1 MITER
6 SLRKGDETMTK
17 RILLAVDTNTASEP
31 VKVAGDLAEMSGAD
45 VLVLHCD
52 ELDTIFDTGI
62 WLHDDTELRTA
73 IGDAVAQLRDRGIKA
88 RGVTVR
94 TDRPVKT
101 AEAIVHHGL
110 NPAVDILVLGLP
122 KFHHLGHVYSGS
134 VAADV
139 AARTTTPLLL
149 VPQSSGQD

>member
-1 MITER
+1 MA
-6 SLRKGDETMTK
+6 K

-31 VKVAGDLAEMSGAD
+31 VKAAGDLAELSGAE

-52 ELDTIFDTGI
+52 ELDTVFDTGI

-73 IGDAVAQLRDRGIKA
+73 IGAAVAQLRDRGVKA

-94 TDRPVKT
+94 TDSPEKT
-101 AEAIVHHGL
+101 AEAIVHQGL

-122 KFHHLGHVYSGS
+122 KYPHLGRVFVGS

>member
-1 MITER
+1 
-6 SLRKGDETMTK
+6 MTK

-31 VKVAGDLAEMSGAD
+31 IKVAGDLAELTGAD

-52 ELDTIFDTGI
+52 ELDTVFDTGI
-62 WLHDDTELRTA
+62 WLNDDTEPRTA
-73 IGDAVAQLRDRGIKA
+73 IGDAVTQLQDRGIRA

-94 TDRPVKT
+94 TDSPEKT
-101 AEAIVHHGL
+101 AEAIVHQGL
-110 NPAVDILVLGLP
+110 NPAVDVLVLGLP
-122 KFHHLGHVYSGS
+122 KAYHLGHVFIGS
-134 VAADV
+134 VAANV

>member
-6 SLRKGDETMTK
+6 GLHKGDETMTK

-31 VKVAGDLAEMSGAD
+31 IKVAGDLAELSGAD

-52 ELDTIFDTGI
+52 ELDTVFDTGI
-62 WLHDDTELRTA
+62 WLNDDTEPRTA
-73 IGDAVAQLRDRGIKA
+73 IGDAVTQLQDRGIRA

-94 TDRPVKT
+94 TDSPEKT
-101 AEAIVHHGL
+101 AEVIVHQGL
-110 NPAVDILVLGLP
+110 NPAVDVLVLGLP
-122 KFHHLGHVYSGS
+122 KAHHPGHVFIGS

-139 AARTTTPLLL
+139 AACTTTPLLL

>member
-1 MITER
+1 
-6 SLRKGDETMTK
+6 MTK

-45 VLVLHCD
+45 VLVVHCD

-62 WLHDDTELRTA
+62 WLHDDTEPRTA

-94 TDRPVKT
+94 TDSPVKT

-122 KFHHLGHVYSGS
+122 KVHHLGHVYSGS

-139 AARTTTPLLL
+139 AAHTTTPLLL

>member
-6 SLRKGDETMTK
+6 GLRKGDETMTR

-31 VKVAGDLAEMSGAD
+31 IKVAGDLAELSGAD

-52 ELDTIFDTGI
+52 ELDTVFDTGI
-62 WLHDDTELRTA
+62 WLDDDTEPRTA
-73 IGDAVAQLRDRGIKA
+73 IGDAVTQLSDRGIKA
-88 RGVTVR
+88 RGATVR
-94 TDRPVKT
+94 TDSPGKT
-101 AEAIVHHGL
+101 AEAIVHQGL
-110 NPAVDILVLGLP
+110 NPAVDIIILGLP
-122 KFHHLGHVYSGS
+122 KVHRLGHVFVGS

-149 VPQSSGQD
+149 VPQPSGQD

>member
-6 SLRKGDETMTK
+6 GLRKGDETMTK

-31 VKVAGDLAEMSGAD
+31 VKVAGDLAELTGAD

-52 ELDTIFDTGI
+52 ELDTVFDTGI
-62 WLHDDTELRTA
+62 WLHDDTEPRTA
-73 IGDAVAQLRDRGIKA
+73 IGDAVTQLRDRGMKA

-94 TDRPVKT
+94 TESPEKT
-101 AEAIVHHGL
+101 AEAIVHQGL

-122 KFHHLGHVYSGS
+122 KVRHVGQVFIGS
-134 VAADV
+134 VAAHV

-149 VPQSSGQD
+149 VPQSSGED